1 MPITSNTI
9 NNDPNRSGN
18 MGTTGARRT
27 FRTGNTTITLREG
40 ETLKGVVSDVHGNEI
55 TISLDDGTSF
65 TGHLPEASMYSI
77 GQKAAFLITSLDN
90 GTIYMKAMSS
100 AYLLGMEDTIEQA
113 LEEAGLPKSPRNLDI
128 VRSLLENK
136 QSISRES
143 INSFM
148 QLCSRYPNADVGN
161 VITMYR
167 LGFSMDEAS
176 VTQFDTYQNQQHQL
190 LSRMNSLTD
199 SLTDLLSELSQE
211 NISVARYAAGE
222 LLSTALGSTPSL
234 EEFQLAAGKTLEQ
247 AAEADSDAGTESVTS
262 SDSPE
267 LSEETLSSQ
276 ETPSAEEADSNNPL
290 SRMRQL
296 FSNITDKVNTNL
308 TSSTAGEETGFIQ
321 EQSGHILTAAERES
335 LADLLSKFTDSDKLT
350 TDLRNGSATARELLG
365 AIHSALPKL
374 SDPMIREL
382 FANPSLGKLIKGQ
395 FLSNWTISPEGL
407 KESNGMDSL
416 YHKIS
421 SELDDLMHLS
431 QMFATRPSGESAVNT
446 TNDMQQNLQFMKT
459 LNEQFA
465 YMQLPLKLSSEN
477 AHGDLYVMTKK
488 EALRKSKDNLKVLLH
503 LEMDH
508 LGPLDIHITKERTNI
523 TAKFFVTKDDAL
535 RLLEKNAG
543 LLKDALNEQGYS
555 FSSEFAEKK
564 KDIDLVHDFIETEAP
579 VGNITRYNFDLRA

>member
-18 MGTTGARRT
+18 MGTTGTRRT
-27 FRTGNTTITLREG
+27 FRTGNSTITLREG

-113 LEEAGLPKSPRNLDI
+113 LEEAGLPKSPRNYDI

-143 INSFM
+143 INTFM
-148 QLCSRYPNADVGN
+148 QLCSHYPNADVGN

-190 LSRMNSLTD
+190 LSRMDTLTD
-199 SLTDLLSELSQE
+199 SLTDLLSELSGE
-211 NISVARYAAGE
+211 NASVARYAAGE
-222 LLSTALGSTPSL
+222 ILSTALGSTPSL
-234 EEFQLAAGKTLEQ
+234 EEFQLAARETLEQ
-247 AAEADSDAGTESVTS
+247 QMPDASSETVNPSDAADPTKVA
-262 SDSPE
+262 D
-267 LSEETLSSQ
+267 LSEATDPAKEVD
-276 ETPSAEEADSNNPL
+276 PASNNPL
-290 SRMRQL
+290 SRMREL

-308 TSSTAGEETGFIQ
+308 AGTQTPEEPDFIQ
-321 EQSGHILTAAERES
+321 EQSGHILSASERES
-335 LADLLSKFTDSDKLT
+335 LADSFSRFTDFEKLLAN
-350 TDLRNGSATARELLG
+350 LRNGSATARELLG
-365 AIHSALPKL
+365 ALHSALPNL

-382 FANPSLGKLIKGQ
+382 FANPSIGKLIKAQ
-395 FLSNWTISPEGL
+395 FLSNWTISPDGL
-407 KESNGMDSL
+407 KEGNGIDSL

-421 SELDDLMHLS
+421 SELDELLHLS
-431 QMFATRPSGESAVNT
+431 QMFATRSSGETAVNT
-446 TNDMQQNLQFMKT
+446 TSDMQQNLQFMKT
-459 LNEQFA
+459 LNEQFN

-523 TAKFFVTKDDAL
+523 STKFYIENNNAL
-535 RLLEKNAG
+535 RLLEKNIN
-543 LLKDALNEQGYS
+543 LLKDSLNNQGYT
-555 FSSEFAEKK
+555 FSSEFEEKK

>member
-247 AAEADSDAGTESVTS
+247 AAEADSGAGTESVTS

-276 ETPSAEEADSNNPL
+276 ETPSAEEADSNTPL

-335 LADLLSKFTDSDKLT
+335 LADLLSEFTDSDKLT

-395 FLSNWTISPEGL
+395 FMSNWTISPEGL

>member
-374 SDPMIREL
+374 SDPIIREL

-446 TNDMQQNLQFMKT
+446 TTDMQQNLQFMKT